1 MSDSRGPLFESN
13 HQQNYTMNIVIVNC
27 CKYENKKEAGNG
39 AFQKINED
47 YFSAMAGSEPV

>member
-1 MSDSRGPLFESN
+1 
-13 HQQNYTMNIVIVNC
+13 MNKVIVNC